1 MTLRLSFL
9 ICTLTLVGVVAVA
22 SPAAAQDTQD
32 GRLSLR
38 ETIDMALEN
47 NLDIVVSRLNTQ
59 VQGEN
64 IGAARGALK
73 PFLFAD
79 LNNLDSRTPAN
90 NQLVGA
96 AALRQKVNVYN
107 ITWMQ
112 ELSLGTN
119 YNITFENRRLS
130 TNSAFSSF
138 NPLFDAAISAQIA
151 QPLLRNL
158 GLNPNKQRI
167 VVAQNGERFARF
179 QFESRVMDV
188 VRDVEIAYWDLV
200 QAIRGLEVAE
210 KSLELAQDL
219 RRNNRIQVEV
229 GTMAPIDVL
238 QAEAE
243 VAARE
248 ESVILTTQAIH
259 NTEDTLKRLINDP
272 SSESFWQTT
281 VIPVDQPSDAEVE
294 IDVDASVQTAL
305 QRRPELDQSRT
316 ELDTRGYNVRF
327 TRNQLRPQVDI
338 VGSLAF
344 TGLGGTE
351 FVREGE
357 GLLGAIVDEVPGGYT
372 DAVNQLFGGD
382 FRDWSVGLR
391 FSYPMGHSTQ
401 SALHA
406 QAQVEFRQQR
416 ATIESQEL
424 VVAQQVRVTARAV
437 DTNRKRIQT
446 TRVAREL
453 TQERLEAE
461 EKKFEVGMSTSFFI
475 VQAQRDLTEAAA
487 NELRALIDYNKAL
500 VEFERAR
507 GTLLDRDNISVR

>member
-22 SPAAAQDTQD
+22 SLAAAQDTQD
-32 GRLSLR
+32 MRLSLR

-59 VQGEN
+59 IQGEN

-73 PFLFAD
+73 PFLLAD

-130 TNSAFSSF
+130 TNSVFSSF
-138 NPLFDAAISAQIA
+138 NPLFDAAVSAQIA

-238 QAEAE
+238 QADAE

-248 ESVILTTQAIH
+248 ESVILTIQAIQ
-259 NTEDTLKRLINDP
+259 NTEDLLKRLINDP
-272 SSESFWQTT
+272 SSEKFWQTT

-316 ELDTRGYNVRF
+316 ELDTRGYNVRH
-327 TRNQLRPQVDI
+327 TRNQSRPQGDI
-338 VGSLAF
+338 GGSLAC
-344 TGLGGTE
+344 TG
-351 FVREGE
+351 
-357 GLLGAIVDEVPGGYT
+357 PGG
-372 DAVNQLFGGD
+372 
-382 FRDWSVGLR
+382 
-391 FSYPMGHSTQ
+391 
-401 SALHA
+401 
-406 QAQVEFRQQR
+406 
-416 ATIESQEL
+416 
-424 VVAQQVRVTARAV
+424 
-437 DTNRKRIQT
+437 
-446 TRVAREL
+446 
-453 TQERLEAE
+453 
-461 EKKFEVGMSTSFFI
+461 
-475 VQAQRDLTEAAA
+475 
-487 NELRALIDYNKAL
+487 NELM
-500 VEFERAR
+500 
-507 GTLLDRDNISVR
+507 RDASD